1 MSSSD
6 EAEAKHETAREAE
19 LEPEAEPG
27 QSVGYGKP
35 PIPTRFKK
43 GVSGNPKGRPKGSL
57 NVATVF
63 TKTLLEK
70 VVINEHGQRRTVTK
84 LEAALKQLTNKAAS
98 GDLRAVRQLV
108 ELARDAEAKQKAS
121 AVQRPTTDEF
131 DQEVIDGI
139 VKRVNREEEESQT
152 LQEADYVEDQRS

>member
-1 MSSSD
+1 
-6 EAEAKHETAREAE
+6 
-19 LEPEAEPG
+19 
-27 QSVGYGKP
+27 VGYGKP